1 MLHCKM
7 KHRNPVDDTICAILS
22 GYTRIAIVG
31 LSSKPTRDSNRVGS
45 YLLEQ
50 GYDIVSVNPEIDST
64 LGLRAYP
71 DLFSVPPPVEVV
83 DIFRRVQYIP
93 EIVDRAIQTGARA
106 IWMQNGLVQEASAEL
121 ARQAGLLVVMNRCM
135 MFEHTMHFA

>member
-1 MLHCKM
+1 MPHCKI

-22 GYTRIAIVG
+22 NYTRIAIVG

-50 GYDIVSVNPEIDST
+50 GYGIFPVNPQIDSA
-64 LGLRAYP
+64 LGLKAYP
-71 DLFSVPPPVEVV
+71 DLFSVPPPIEVV

-93 EIVDRAIQTGARA
+93 EIVDRALQVGARA
-106 IWMQNGLVQEASAEL
+106 IWMQSGLVEEASAQS

-135 MFEHTMHFA
+135 IFEHTMHFA